1 VTEVLRI
8 LLQALV
14 SLALYAFLGIL
25 LFTLWRDIQESR
37 LSVSNRG
44 SAYLQIHVEGRRS
57 WTQELE
63 IINLIGRAQDNT
75 IMLDDETVSTHH
87 ARLSYQEDRWWLEDL
102 GSKNG
107 TRVNDIALEHPLV
120 VTSGDLIQLGAVR
133 LRLRIGV
140 SGLDLNRDSGA

>member
-1 VTEVLRI
+1 MTEVLRI

-14 SLALYAFLGIL
+14 SLALYAFLGFL

-37 LSVSNRG
+37 LSVFNRG
-44 SAYLQIHVEGRRS
+44 KAFLQIDPESHRS
-57 WTQELE
+57 WTQDLE
-63 IINLIGRAQDNT
+63 VINLIGRAQDNT
-75 IMLDDETVSTHH
+75 IVLDDETVSTHH

-107 TRVNDIALEHPLV
+107 TRVNDIPLEHPLV

-133 LRLRIGV
+133 LRLRIGG
-140 SGLDLNRDSGA
+140 SGSDVNRDPGA